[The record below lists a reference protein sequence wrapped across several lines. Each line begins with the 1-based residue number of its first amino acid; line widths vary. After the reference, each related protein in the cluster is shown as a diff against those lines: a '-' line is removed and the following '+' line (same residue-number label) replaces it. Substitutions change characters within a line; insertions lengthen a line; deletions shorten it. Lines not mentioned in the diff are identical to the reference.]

1 MRTHR
6 YAHAAVL
13 TALLGSIG
21 CGSDGAT
28 SPTTTTTTS
37 PITETWTGI
46 IGAGGT
52 ASRSFTTSQPGTVTV
67 TLTLSDAPLGIGIGV
82 PRTANGGCR
91 LTVSRLAEAGGTISA
106 PADAGAYCVQLFDDG
121 AVIKQAGFSVQ
132 IVYP

>member
-6 YAHAAVL
+6 YVRAAVL
-13 TALLGSIG
+13 TALVGCIG
-21 CGSDGAT
+21 CGSDTAT
-28 SPTTTTTTS
+28 SPTTTTTS
-37 PITETWTGI
+37 PVTETWTGI
-46 IGAGGT
+46 IGPGGT
-52 ASRSFTTSQPGTVTV
+52 ASRSFTTSQSGTVTI
-67 TLTLSDAPLGIGIGV
+67 TLTLTDAPLGIGIGV

-91 LTVSRLAEAGGTISA
+91 LTVSRVAEAGGTISA

>member
-1 MRTHR
+1 MRAHR
-6 YAHAAVL
+6 YARAAVL
-13 TALLGSIG
+13 TALIGSIG
-21 CGSDGAT
+21 CGSDTAT
-28 SPTTTTTTS
+28 SPTTTTTS
-37 PITETWTGI
+37 PVTETWTGI
-46 IGAGGT
+46 IGPGGT
-52 ASRSFTTSQPGTVTV
+52 ASRSLTTSQSGTVTV

-91 LTVSRLAEAGGTISA
+91 LAVSQVVGAGGTISA